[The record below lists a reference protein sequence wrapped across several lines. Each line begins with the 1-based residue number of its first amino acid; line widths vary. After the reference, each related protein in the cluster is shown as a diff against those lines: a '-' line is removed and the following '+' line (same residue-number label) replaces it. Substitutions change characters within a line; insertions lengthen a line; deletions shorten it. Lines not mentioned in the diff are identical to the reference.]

1 MVSMTK
7 YRCLRCLGHSACL
20 PSALPI
26 SLLLHASPGYSL
38 GTQIPSM
45 RGLLP
50 LVEEAV
56 ESLLKA
62 DVSGEAV
69 KPRIKEFS
77 PRGWAPLDL
86 AIPLLGSPLTE
97 RICTKIGLRE
107 SADGRVVYISE
118 ILGRILKSPA
128 VRKLFTKWRIH
139 HLKTM
144 VVTYLIFLRERIS

>member
-1 MVSMTK
+1 MTK
-7 YRCLRCLGHSACL
+7 YRCLRCPGHSACL

-62 DVSGEAV
+62 DLVEKRLNLELRSSHLGDESPWIWPFLCQEA
-69 KPRIKEFS
+69 
-77 PRGWAPLDL
+77 L
-86 AIPLLGSPLTE
+86 
-97 RICTKIGLRE
+97 
-107 SADGRVVYISE
+107 
-118 ILGRILKSPA
+118 
-128 VRKLFTKWRIH
+128 
-139 HLKTM
+139 
-144 VVTYLIFLRERIS
+144 